1 MKGKFGWNTERA
13 NVVIAVDFGSLM
25 KIQA

>member
-1 MKGKFGWNTERA
+1 MEGKFGWNTERA